1 MYTKQ
6 NVQENK
12 LIKLLS
18 LQATKDLL
26 GIFAFTLLTAIA
38 AQVSI
43 PTKPVPFTFQTMI
56 VLLSG
61 AFLGA
66 RNGLYSQVLYLA
78 LGTIGLP
85 VFAPSTDLSI
95 GIMQLFGP
103 TGGYLLAFPLAAFL
117 TGLLIKNTKNYALV
131 FITFLL
137 GEILI
142 IASGTLFLN
151 TFYLHNLSES
161 IALGAALFSLWT
173 LAKILAG
180 TSIYIGIKKF
190 RKQK

>member
-6 NVQENK
+6 KVQENK
-12 LIKLLS
+12 LLKVLS

-38 AQVSI
+38 AQISI
-43 PTKPVPFTFQTMI
+43 PTKPVPFTFQTMM

-117 TGLLIKNTKNYALV
+117 TGLLIKNTKNYVLV
-131 FITFLL
+131 FVTFLL

-142 IASGTLFLN
+142 ITSGTLFLN
-151 TFYLHNLSES
+151 TFYLHDLTES
-161 IALGAALFSLWT
+161 IKLGAALFSLWT

-180 TSIYIGIKKF
+180 TTIYIGIKKN